1 MKKLILSMFLLSY
14 TLTSC
19 GILFPFP
26 ENKKFPITTFYVKN
40 NSNETIN
47 FSSTVVVFPM
57 SRGPLTRNFSVFP
70 KDSILARQVEFRKD
84 AEPQKWFLEFI
95 IFPNDKVKTFDPNK
109 AENWKKG
116 IDSKGRLIYTFLIA
130 E

>member
-1 MKKLILSMFLLSY
+1 MKKALIIIISSILV
-14 TLTSC
+14 TSC
-19 GILFPFP
+19 GALGFGSYPT
-26 ENKKFPITTFYVKN
+26 TTFYVKN

-57 SRGPLTRNFSVFP
+57 SRGPLTRNFSVPP
-70 KDSILARQVEFRKD
+70 KDSILARQVDFKKD
-84 AEPQKWFLEFI
+84 VEPQKWFLEFK
-95 IFPNDKVKTFDPNK
+95 IFPNDNVKTFDPNK

-116 IDSKGRLIYTFLIA
+116 VDSKGRLIYTFLIA